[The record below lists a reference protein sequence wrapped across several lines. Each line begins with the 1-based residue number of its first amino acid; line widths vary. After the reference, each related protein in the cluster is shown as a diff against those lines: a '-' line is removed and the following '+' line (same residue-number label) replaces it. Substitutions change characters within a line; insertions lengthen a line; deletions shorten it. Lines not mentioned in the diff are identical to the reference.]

1 MNGTIITIILITD
14 TLMIEFY
21 SIIVINVIDIEIRN
35 YSYDVMT
42 VIFFFL
48 LLLLSCNIVIKLGIN
63 E

>member
-1 MNGTIITIILITD
+1 
-14 TLMIEFY
+14 MIEFY
-21 SIIVINVIDIEIRN
+21 SIIVINAIDIEIRN

>member
-1 MNGTIITIILITD
+1 
-14 TLMIEFY
+14 MIEFY
-21 SIIVINVIDIEIRN
+21 SITVINVIDIEIRN

-42 VIFFFL
+42 VIFFL